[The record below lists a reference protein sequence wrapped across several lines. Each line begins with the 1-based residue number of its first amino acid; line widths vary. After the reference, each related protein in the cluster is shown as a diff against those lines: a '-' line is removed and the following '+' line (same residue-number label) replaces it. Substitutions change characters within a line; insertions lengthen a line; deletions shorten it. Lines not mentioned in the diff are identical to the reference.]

1 MYVQRK
7 RKKKPHGG
15 TNILLKCLVVRP
27 TRTYKCQTPIQLTS
41 WTWDMNCM
49 YEISFLAREHSPK
62 LFLVWEYPVFFLKLL
77 EVCVHVLLSDPMSSV
92 GQPRPAVNVLA
103 EEETHRRKH
112 VWLKFWNYGVRR
124 PIQRP
129 HPSACTT
136 DETPISFS
144 VVVVSLSPKGRRH
157 FFKCA
162 LAWREKSYE
171 LRFIAKSIL
180 GRFISSCSPFWTV
193 LCSFSVV
200 DSIGTSTT
208 VSIIRL
214 DLDFGKASIHLTDE
228 PAWYPQHPTFLPLS
242 SLPWPLYGSL
252 LP

>member
-7 RKKKPHGG
+7 RKKKTHGG

-103 EEETHRRKH
+103 EKDMHRRKH
-112 VWLKFWNYGVRR
+112 VWLKFWNYVVRR
-124 PIQRP
+124 PIQRA

-144 VVVVSLSPKGRRH
+144 VVVVSLSKRAAT
-157 FFKCA
+157 FFKVCTCLEREVILVEIHCEEHFRTFHILL
-162 LAWREKSYE
+162 LA
-171 LRFIAKSIL
+171 
-180 GRFISSCSPFWTV
+180 V
-193 LCSFSVV
+193 LDCFVFFLCCWFNRDKHHSF
-200 DSIGTSTT
+200 
-208 VSIIRL
+208 
-214 DLDFGKASIHLTDE
+214 
-228 PAWYPQHPTFLPLS
+228 Y
-242 SLPWPLYGSL
+242 Y
-252 LP
+252 